1 VTLTARAIAV
11 IRGSSVIELVAG
23 LSVTDSIRLV
33 RKLGEG
39 GMGSVWVADH
49 LALHTQVAVKFMT
62 AELAHSPHAAAR
74 FQREA
79 RAAAQ
84 IKSPHVVQVFD
95 HGLLERRVPY
105 IVMELLE
112 GESLASF
119 IERHGTLSAQLTSQI
134 VAQTCKALAKA
145 HAGGVIH
152 RDIKPDNVFL
162 VDSDGEVFVKLL
174 DFGIAKRL
182 HENANMTSTGAVIGT
197 LHYMSPEQLL
207 GSKTI
212 DARTDLWALGVVAYE
227 CLTGTVPFQGA
238 AFGAIALAVM
248 HDELAL
254 PHARLG
260 IGSPALDAWLAR
272 VLSKAPAGR
281 FATARETAEAFAVA
295 AGQKAPMP
303 SGPISMAHAGAPPR
317 DSGAQARAPAEP
329 DPGAAPRRFETAAPT
344 FIGSRKRPI
353 YVVVAIGLGLLGLGV
368 AAMGLFMRRAVEA
381 PPVSLSEHTAP
392 FTPSEAGA
400 TTPAPIEA
408 SPIAAA
414 PEAPPAVEAVDA
426 GAPEAAP
433 IEALDPPDKLLKPEA
448 SGPRPAPD
456 RKSARPVPKS
466 RRTPAP
472 QATEEPR
479 PAPSA
484 PDRGF

>member
-1 VTLTARAIAV
+1 
-11 IRGSSVIELVAG
+11 VIELVEG
-23 LSVTDSIRLV
+23 LAVTDSIRLV

-62 AELAHSPHAAAR
+62 AEMAHSPDAAAR

-119 IERHGTLSAQLTSQI
+119 IKRHGTLSAQLTSQI

-162 VDSDGEVFVKLL
+162 VDSDGELFVKLL

-272 VLSKAPAGR
+272 VLSKDPAGR
-281 FATARETAEAFAVA
+281 FATARETAEAFAAA
-295 AGQKAPMP
+295 AGQKAPLP
-303 SGPISMAHAGAPPR
+303 SGPINMAQAGAPPH
-317 DSGAQARAPAEP
+317 DSGERTPRPPEP
-329 DPGAAPRRFETAAPT
+329 EPGAVPRPFETAAPT
-344 FIGSRKRPI
+344 FIGSRRRSI
-353 YVVVAIGLGLLGLGV
+353 SLVVAIGLGLLGLGL
-368 AAMGLFMRRAVEA
+368 AAAGFFMRRAGEA
-381 PPVSLSEHTAP
+381 PPVSLSEHPAP
-392 FTPSEAGA
+392 FTPSEAAA

-408 SPIAAA
+408 LPIAPA
-414 PEAPPAVEAVDA
+414 PEPQPAAEPTDA
-426 GAPEAAP
+426 GTTLAAP
-433 IEALDPPDKLLKPEA
+433 IETLDPPDKLLNPEPTA
-448 SGPRPAPD
+448 PRPARD
-456 RKSARPVPKS
+456 RKSARLRPKAQ
-466 RRTPAP
+466 RAAAP

-479 PAPSA
+479 PTPST